1 LLAQSCP
8 ETSALA
14 SPFFGGNQGESMPT
28 NTVTANYWSPAGSEV
43 GERDGQRPTHRVR
56 SRAPLRLGLAGGG
69 TDVSPYCDTYGGLV
83 LNATIDRYCYATLEE
98 TVDGAVEFRAPDIDV
113 IDNMTLDPEGQSTP
127 LNLHR
132 AIYHRLIRDFDLGSP
147 GIRLTTISDAP
158 PGSGLGSSSTL
169 VVSAIEAFR
178 EFFAL
183 PLGEYDVA
191 RLAFEIE
198 REDYGQAG
206 GSQDQYAATFGGFNV
221 MEFGPS
227 GRIIVNPL
235 RIKEA
240 TLRELEA
247 SIVLFHTGV
256 SRNSADI
263 IARQTTYISTGSTF
277 QLEATHKLK
286 EEATAMKEALLKGD
300 LVQLAEILDRGWHA
314 KKQLAEGISNPHI
327 EQCFDVAQR
336 AGALAGKVSGAGGGG
351 YVLFLTDPVRRPAV
365 MQALNDLCIGAVQ
378 PTHFV
383 SEGAVAWS
391 LR

>member
-1 LLAQSCP
+1 
-8 ETSALA
+8 
-14 SPFFGGNQGESMPT
+14 MPT
-28 NTVTANYWSPAGSEV
+28 NTVTANYWLQDSSQVPDRSRARSI
-43 GERDGQRPTHRVR
+43 RRVR

-98 TVDGAVEFRAPDIDV
+98 TVDGAIEFRAPDIGV
-113 IDNMTLDPEGQSTP
+113 VDNMTPGVEAESTP

-132 AIYHRLIRDFDLGSP
+132 AIYERMTRDFNLGRP

-169 VVSAIEAFR
+169 VVSVIEAFR

-191 RLAFEIE
+191 RLAFQIE

-227 GRIIVNPL
+227 ERTIINPL

-240 TLRELEA
+240 TVRELEA
-247 SIVLFHTGV
+247 SIALFHTGV
-256 SRNSADI
+256 SRDSADI
-263 IARQTTYISTGSTF
+263 IQRQTTYISSGSTS

-286 EEATAMKEALLKGD
+286 DEVIAMKEALLKGD
-300 LVQLAEILDRGWHA
+300 LVQLAEILDAGWQA
-314 KKQLAEGISNPHI
+314 KKQLAEGISNSFI
-327 EQCFDVAQR
+327 ERSFDVARR

-365 MQALNDLCIGAVQ
+365 MQALDGLCIGAVQ

>member
-1 LLAQSCP
+1 VFAG
-8 ETSALA
+8 A
-14 SPFFGGNQGESMPT
+14 STVERTGSPDSGRNHEEEMPT
-28 NTVTANYWSPAGSEV
+28 NAVTANYWSPVGSEA
-43 GERDGQRPTHRVR
+43 GDRGKRRRGQRVR

-98 TVDGAVEFRAPDIDV
+98 TFDGTIEFRAPDIGV
-113 IDNMTLDPEGQSTP
+113 TDNMTSGVDAGSTP
-127 LNLHR
+127 LHLHR
-132 AIYHRLIRDFDLGSP
+132 AIYERVNRDFDLGRP
-147 GIRLTTISDAP
+147 GICLTTISDAP

-178 EFFAL
+178 EFFSL

-191 RLAFEIE
+191 HLAFEIE
-198 REDYGQAG
+198 RNDYGQAG
-206 GSQDQYAATFGGFNV
+206 GSQDQYAATFGGFNA
-221 MEFGPS
+221 MEFGPA

-235 RIKEA
+235 RVKEA

-247 SIVLFHTGV
+247 AIVLFHTGV

-263 IARQTTYISTGSTF
+263 IQRQTDYISSGATS
-277 QLEATHKLK
+277 QLEATHRLK
-286 EEATAMKEALLKGD
+286 DEAIAMKEAILKGD
-300 LVQLAEILDRGWHA
+300 LVQFAEVLDRGWQA
-314 KKQLAEGISNPHI
+314 KKGLAEGISNPNI
-327 EQCFDVAQR
+327 EHCFDIAQG

-365 MQALNDLCIGAVQ
+365 IQALNDLSFGAVQ

-383 SEGAVAWS
+383 SEGACAWS

>member
-1 LLAQSCP
+1 
-8 ETSALA
+8 
-14 SPFFGGNQGESMPT
+14 MPT
-28 NTVTANYWSPAGSEV
+28 DAVTANYWSPASSGVGDRTQRGS
-43 GERDGQRPTHRVR
+43 GRRVR
-56 SRAPLRLGLAGGG
+56 ARAPLRLGLAGGG

-98 TVDGAVEFRAPDIDV
+98 CVDRTIEFCAPDIGTIDTITKADV
-113 IDNMTLDPEGQSTP
+113 DAESTP
-127 LNLHR
+127 LHLHR
-132 AIYHRLIRDFDLGSP
+132 AIYERMNRDFDLGRP
-147 GIRLTTISDAP
+147 RIRLTTISDAP

-178 EFFAL
+178 EYFAL

-191 RLAFEIE
+191 RLAYEIE

-221 MEFGPS
+221 MEFGPA

-235 RIKEA
+235 RIKDA

-263 IARQTTYISTGSTF
+263 IQRQSTYISSGATS

-286 EEATAMKEALLKGD
+286 EEAVAMKEALLKGD
-300 LVQLAEILDRGWHA
+300 LVQLAEVLDRGWQA
-314 KKQLAEGISNPHI
+314 KKELAEGISNPHI
-327 EQCFDVAQR
+327 EQCFDVALQ

-351 YVLFLTDPVRRPAV
+351 FVLFLTDPVRRPAV
-365 MQALNDLCIGAVQ
+365 MQALEELCIGAVQ

>member
-1 LLAQSCP
+1 
-8 ETSALA
+8 
-14 SPFFGGNQGESMPT
+14 MPT
-28 NTVTANYWSPAGSEV
+28 DTVTANYWSPVTSSVV
-43 GERDGQRPTHRVR
+43 GDHAKKGPGRRVR
-56 SRAPLRLGLAGGG
+56 ARAPLRLGLAGGG

-98 TVDGAVEFRAPDIDV
+98 CVDGTIELCAPDIGA
-113 IDNMTLDPEGQSTP
+113 IDTITKPPEVEAESTP
-127 LNLHR
+127 LHLHR
-132 AIYHRLIRDFDLGSP
+132 AIYERMNHDFDLGRP
-147 GIRLTTISDAP
+147 RVRLTTISDAP

-178 EFFAL
+178 EYFAL
-183 PLGEYDVA
+183 PLAEYDVA
-191 RLAFEIE
+191 RLAYEIE

-206 GSQDQYAATFGGFNV
+206 GSQDQYAATFGGFNI
-221 MEFGPS
+221 MEFGPA

-235 RIKEA
+235 RIKAA

-263 IARQTTYISTGSTF
+263 IQRQSTGISSGSAA

-286 EEATAMKEALLKGD
+286 DEAVAMKEALLKGD
-300 LVQLAEILDRGWHA
+300 LVQLAEVLERGWQA
-314 KKQLAEGISNPHI
+314 KKQTAEGISNPHI
-327 EQCFDVAQR
+327 EQCFDVATG

-351 YVLFLTDPVRRPAV
+351 FVLFLTDPVRRPAV
-365 MQALNDLCIGAVQ
+365 MQALDELCIGAVQ

>member
-1 LLAQSCP
+1 
-8 ETSALA
+8 
-14 SPFFGGNQGESMPT
+14 MPT
-28 NTVTANYWSPAGSEV
+28 NAVTANYWSPAGNQV
-43 GERDGQRPTHRVR
+43 GDRQTPRSNHRVR

-69 TDVSPYCDTYGGLV
+69 TDVAPYCDTYGGLV

-98 TVDGAVEFRAPDIDV
+98 TRDGAVEFHAPDIGV
-113 IDNMTLDPEGQSTP
+113 VDNMTSGDDGDSTP
-127 LNLHR
+127 LELHR
-132 AIYHRLIRDFDLGSP
+132 AIYERLVHDFDLGRP
-147 GIRLTTISDAP
+147 GICLTTISDAP

-178 EFFAL
+178 EFFGL

-221 MEFGPS
+221 MEFGP
-227 GRIIVNPL
+227 GRRIVVNPL
-235 RIKEA
+235 RIKES

-256 SRNSADI
+256 SRSSAEI
-263 IARQTTYISTGSTF
+263 IQRQTAHISSGSAI
-277 QLEATHKLK
+277 QLEATHRLK
-286 EEATAMKEALLKGD
+286 DEAIAMKEAILKGD
-300 LVQLAEILDRGWHA
+300 LVQFAEVLDRGWHA
-314 KKQLAEGISNPHI
+314 KKRLAEGISNPDI
-327 EQCFDVAQR
+327 EKCFDVAKG

-365 MQALNDLCIGAVQ
+365 VKALDGLSFGAVQ

>member
-1 LLAQSCP
+1 
-8 ETSALA
+8 
-14 SPFFGGNQGESMPT
+14 MPT
-28 NTVTANYWSPAGSEV
+28 DTVTANYWLKNSSDAPNRAK
-43 GERDGQRPTHRVR
+43 ERPLRRVR

-69 TDVSPYCDTYGGLV
+69 TDVSPYCDTFGGLV
-83 LNATIDRYCYATLEE
+83 LNATIDRYCYSTLEE
-98 TVDGAVEFRAPDIDV
+98 TTDGSIEFHAPDIGVVD
-113 IDNMTLDPEGQSTP
+113 DMTAAPTSDATT

-132 AIYHRLIRDFDLGSP
+132 AIYERINRDFDLGRP
-147 GIRLTTISDAP
+147 RVRLTTISDAP

-169 VVSAIEAFR
+169 VVSAVEAFR
-178 EFFAL
+178 EYFGL

-198 REDYGQAG
+198 RVDYGQAG
-206 GSQDQYAATFGGFNV
+206 GYQDQYAATFGGFNV
-221 MEFGPS
+221 MEFGAS

-240 TLRELEA
+240 TMRELEA
-247 SIVLFHTGV
+247 SVVLFYTGV

-263 IARQTTYISTGSTF
+263 IARQTANVSAGSSE

-286 EEATAMKEALLKGD
+286 EEAVAMKEALLKGD
-300 LVQLAEILDRGWHA
+300 LVQLAEVLERGWRA
-314 KKQLAEGISNPHI
+314 KKKTAEGISNANI
-327 EQCFDVAQR
+327 ERCFEVAQG

-365 MQALNDLCIGAVQ
+365 MQALDELRIGAVQ

>member
-1 LLAQSCP
+1 
-8 ETSALA
+8 
-14 SPFFGGNQGESMPT
+14 MPT
-28 NTVTANYWSPAGSEV
+28 NTVTANYWSPAGNAV
-43 GERDGQRPTHRVR
+43 GERTRGRPTRRVR

-98 TVDGAVEFRAPDIDV
+98 TVDDAVEFLAPDIGV
-113 IDNMTLDPEGQSTP
+113 VDNMTGDPAGLSTP

-132 AIYHRLIRDFDLGSP
+132 AIYHRLVREFDLGTP
-147 GIRLTTISDAP
+147 GVRLTTISDAP

-169 VVSAIEAFR
+169 VVSVVEAFR
-178 EFFAL
+178 EFFGL

-198 REDYGQAG
+198 RKDYGQAG

-221 MEFGPS
+221 MEFGPA

-247 SIVLFHTGV
+247 SILLFHTGV

-263 IARQTTYISTGSTF
+263 IARQTTYISAGAAS

-286 EEATAMKEALLKGD
+286 DEAIAMKEALLKGD
-300 LVQLAEILDRGWHA
+300 LVALAEVLDRGWQA
-314 KKQLAEGISNPHI
+314 KKQLAEGISNPRI
-327 EQCFDVAQR
+327 DECFDVAVR

-365 MQALNDLCIGAVQ
+365 MAALDALCIGAVQ

>member
-1 LLAQSCP
+1 
-8 ETSALA
+8 
-14 SPFFGGNQGESMPT
+14 
-28 NTVTANYWSPAGSEV
+28 
-43 GERDGQRPTHRVR
+43 
-56 SRAPLRLGLAGGG
+56 
-69 TDVSPYCDTYGGLV
+69 
-83 LNATIDRYCYATLEE
+83 
-98 TVDGAVEFRAPDIDV
+98 
-113 IDNMTLDPEGQSTP
+113 
-127 LNLHR
+127 HR
-132 AIYHRLIRDFDLGSP
+132 AIYERLDRDFDLGRP
-147 GIRLTTISDAP
+147 GICLTTISDAP

-178 EFFAL
+178 EYFGL
-183 PLGEYDVA
+183 PLGGYDVTQ
-191 RLAFEIE
+191 LAFEIE

-221 MEFGPS
+221 MEFGP
-227 GRIIVNPL
+227 GKRIVVNPL
-235 RIKEA
+235 RIKES

-263 IARQTTYISTGSTF
+263 IQRQTTHISSGSAS
-277 QLEATHKLK
+277 QLEATHRLK
-286 EEATAMKEALLKGD
+286 EEAVAMKEAILKGD
-300 LVQLAEILDRGWHA
+300 LVQFAEVLDRGWHA
-314 KKQLAEGISNPHI
+314 KKKLAEGISNPHI
-327 EQCFDVAQR
+327 EQCFDVAKG

-365 MQALNDLCIGAVQ
+365 VQALEGLSFGAVQ

>member
-1 LLAQSCP
+1 
-8 ETSALA
+8 
-14 SPFFGGNQGESMPT
+14 MPT
-28 NTVTANYWSPAGSEV
+28 DTVTANYWSPASSEV
-43 GERDGQRPTHRVR
+43 GDRAKKGKKGSGRRVR
-56 SRAPLRLGLAGGG
+56 ARAPLRLGLAGGG

-98 TVDGAVEFRAPDIDV
+98 CVDGTIEFCAPDIGA
-113 IDNMTLDPEGQSTP
+113 IDTISKPPEVEAESTP
-127 LNLHR
+127 LHLHR
-132 AIYHRLIRDFDLGSP
+132 AIYERMNRDFDLGRP
-147 GIRLTTISDAP
+147 RIRLTTISDAP

-178 EFFAL
+178 EYFAL

-191 RLAFEIE
+191 RLAYEVE

-206 GSQDQYAATFGGFNV
+206 GCQDQYAATFGGFNV
-221 MEFGPS
+221 MEFGPA
-227 GRIIVNPL
+227 GRVIVNPL
-235 RIKEA
+235 RIKDA

-263 IARQTTYISTGSTF
+263 IQRQTTGISSGSTS

-286 EEATAMKEALLKGD
+286 DEAVAMKEALLKGD
-300 LVQLAEILDRGWHA
+300 LVQLAEVLERGWQA
-314 KKQLAEGISNPHI
+314 KKQTAEGISNPHI
-327 EQCFDVAQR
+327 EQCFDVATR

-351 YVLFLTDPVRRPAV
+351 FVLFLADPVRRPAV
-365 MQALNDLCIGAVQ
+365 MQALDELCIGAVQ